1 VTEGHKRL
9 AMVFFFALIVGAMAA
24 VAIKMLG
31 EGLAN

>member
-1 VTEGHKRL
+1 MTEEHKRL

-31 EGLAN
+31 EGFSN